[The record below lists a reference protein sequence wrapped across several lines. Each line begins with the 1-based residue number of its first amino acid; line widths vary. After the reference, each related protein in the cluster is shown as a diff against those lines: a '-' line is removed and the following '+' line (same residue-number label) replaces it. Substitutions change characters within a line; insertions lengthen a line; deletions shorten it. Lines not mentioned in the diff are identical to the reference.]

1 MAERILADGKAD
13 MVCMTRAHLADPLF
27 AAGDCVAPRSCLEA
41 IREGYGSR
49 AL

>member
-1 MAERILADGKAD
+1 VDGLFHSLK
-13 MVCMTRAHLADPLF
+13 RAGVVKELF

-41 IREGYGSR
+41 IGEGYGVAR